1 VRAKLGL
8 AKAPTWI
15 AHPPPGSA
23 ERLGSARADGAVG
36 WWEAADT
43 GRVCAGG
50 NTTAL
55 ATVAA

>member
-23 ERLGSARADGAVG
+23 ERPGNARGDGVVG
-36 WWEAADT
+36 WWNPADAA
-43 GRVCAGG
+43 RARAGG

>member
-1 VRAKLGL
+1 MRARAGL

-36 WWEAADT
+36 WWEAEDN
-43 GRVCAGG
+43 GRVRAGG
-50 NTTAL
+50 NTTL

>member
-1 VRAKLGL
+1 VRARLGL

-23 ERLGSARADGAVG
+23 ERLGGARGDGVAGWWKLAGAV
-36 WWEAADT
+36 
-43 GRVCAGG
+43 RVRGG
-50 NTTAL
+50 GGTTAL